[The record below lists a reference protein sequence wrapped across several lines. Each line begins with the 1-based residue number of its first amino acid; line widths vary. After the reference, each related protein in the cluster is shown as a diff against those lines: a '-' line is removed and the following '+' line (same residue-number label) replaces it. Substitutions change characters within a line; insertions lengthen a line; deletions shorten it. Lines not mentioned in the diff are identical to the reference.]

1 MFDIGFWELAVIA
14 VVALVVIGPERLP
27 RAARTAGL
35 WVGRARRMVAEVKS
49 DIDREINAE
58 ELREIKSIGEDLKD
72 TRNAFEQAA
81 SSMTDVQRDLQKD
94 VLDDDADDTTAGD
107 NSAADSAAA
116 DPAVAKPDNA
126 TSQ

>member
-72 TRNAFEQAA
+72 TRTVFEKAA
-81 SSMTDVQRDLQKD
+81 SSMTEVPRDLQKD
-94 VLDDDADDTTAGD
+94 VLDADADDTTAG
-107 NSAADSAAA
+107 
-116 DPAVAKPDNA
+116 
-126 TSQ
+126 

>member
-72 TRNAFEQAA
+72 TRTVFEKAA
-81 SSMTDVQRDLQKD
+81 SSMTEVPRDLQKD
-94 VLDDDADDTTAGD
+94 VLDDDADDTTAD
-107 NSAADSAAA
+107 DKSAADSAAA